1 MSRPRPTDPAARHP
15 AAQGLDLEAEARRT
29 TSAAAG
35 PPDPGAAADETPLV
49 VKAGGG
55 KSLNVEAIAEEAADL
70 WHDGRRVV
78 LVHGGAETTNEVA
91 EQLGHPPQF
100 VTSESGYSSRRTD
113 RRTLEIFEM
122 VYCGL
127 LNKRWVELLQR
138 RGVPAVGLSGLDGRL
153 FEGRRKDKLRIRHG
167 GRRLVL
173 RDDWT
178 GTVEKVNAELL
189 RLLLEGGYLPVLTP
203 PGASFDGE
211 AVNVD
216 GDRAAA
222 AIAAALCAP
231 TLVYLSGAPGLLAD
245 FPDESSLISRLDVER
260 ADLAGPEAHAGLE
273 PLMAAARDRMKKK
286 VLGAAEALRGGLQ
299 RVIFADG
306 RVERPVRA
314 ALDGAG
320 THVVVTPADRNPGD
334 ADPRSTPTGP
344 GERPRAHGRKEDSQ

>member
-1 MSRPRPTDPAARHP
+1 M
-15 AAQGLDLEAEARRT
+15 AEAT
-29 TSAAAG
+29 AN
-35 PPDPGAAADETPLV
+35 PGSGPLV

-55 KSLNVEAIAEEAADL
+55 KALDLPAIAGDVGAL
-70 WHDGRRVV
+70 WRTGRPVV

-100 VTSESGYSSRRTD
+100 VTSESGFSSRRTD

-138 RGVPAVGLSGLDGRL
+138 QGVPATGLSGLDGRL
-153 FEGRRKDKLRIRHG
+153 FEGRRKDRLRIRHG

-178 GTVEKVNAELL
+178 GTVEKVNADLL
-189 RLLLEGGYLPVLTP
+189 RLLLDGGYLPVLTP

-222 AIAAALCAP
+222 AVAAALGAR
-231 TLVYLSGAPGLLAD
+231 TLVYLSGASGLLAD
-245 FPDESSLISRLDVER
+245 FPDEDSLIRRFDVGRR
-260 ADLAGPEAHAGLE
+260 ALSGAAPDAGVE
-273 PLMAAARDRMKKK
+273 PLMAAAEDRMKKK
-286 VLGAAEALRGGLQ
+286 VLGAAEALRGGVD
-299 RVIFADG
+299 RVVFADG

-314 ALDGAG
+314 ALDGGG
-320 THVVVTPADRNPGD
+320 THIVVRTANRQ
-334 ADPRSTPTGP
+334 
-344 GERPRAHGRKEDSQ
+344 EDSR

>member
-1 MSRPRPTDPAARHP
+1 M
-15 AAQGLDLEAEARRT
+15 AEPNQE
-29 TSAAAG
+29 S
-35 PPDPGAAADETPLV
+35 PGEPLV
-49 VKAGGG
+49 IKAGGG
-55 KSLNVEAIAEEAADL
+55 KALDLEAIAADVGSL
-70 WHDGRRVV
+70 WRAGRLVV

-113 RRTLEIFEM
+113 RRALEIFEM

-138 RGVPAVGLSGLDGRL
+138 QGIPAVGLSGLDGRL

-167 GRRLVL
+167 GRRMVL

-178 GTVEKVNAELL
+178 GTVEKVNRELL
-189 RLLLEGGYLPVLTP
+189 HLLLDGGYLPVLTP

-222 AIAAALCAP
+222 ALATALAAP

-245 FPDESSLISRLDVER
+245 FPDEDSLIRRFEVTRDALSGAAPDS
-260 ADLAGPEAHAGLE
+260 GLE
-273 PLMAAARDRMKKK
+273 PLTAAAEDRMKKK
-286 VLGAAEALRGGLQ
+286 VLGAAEALRGGTD

-320 THVVVTPADRNPGD
+320 THIVVRPANRQ
-334 ADPRSTPTGP
+334 
-344 GERPRAHGRKEDSQ
+344 EDSR

>member
-1 MSRPRPTDPAARHP
+1 MSANPPNSLSRERVTQERTPPAPGRADASDAP
-15 AAQGLDLEAEARRT
+15 EA
-29 TSAAAG
+29 
-35 PPDPGAAADETPLV
+35 PLV

-55 KSLNVEAIAEEAADL
+55 KSLDLDAITADIAEL
-70 WHDGRRVV
+70 SNSGRTVV
-78 LVHGGAETTNEVA
+78 LLHGGAETTNEVA
-91 EQLGHPPQF
+91 KQMGHPPQF
-100 VTSESGYSSRRTD
+100 VTSESGYTSRRTD

-153 FEGRRKDKLRIRHG
+153 FEGRRKDRLRIRLG
-167 GRRLVL
+167 TRRMVL

-178 GTVEKVNAELL
+178 GTVDRVNVDLL
-189 RLLLEGGYLPVLTP
+189 RLLLGGGYLPVLTP
-203 PGASFDGE
+203 PGASRDGE

-222 AIAAALCAP
+222 AIGAALGAS
-231 TLVYLSGAPGLLAD
+231 TLVYLTGAPGLLAD
-245 FPDESSLISRLDVER
+245 FPDEASLIPRLDVAR
-260 ADLAGPEAHAGLE
+260 VDLGGPEPHAGLE

-286 VLGAAEALRGGLQ
+286 VLGAAEALRGGLE

-306 RVERPVRA
+306 RIERPVQA

-320 THVVVTPADRNPGD
+320 THVVVNCPATASALSETPP
-334 ADPRSTPTGP
+334 
-344 GERPRAHGRKEDSQ
+344 

>member
-1 MSRPRPTDPAARHP
+1 MI
-15 AAQGLDLEAEARRT
+15 
-29 TSAAAG
+29 
-35 PPDPGAAADETPLV
+35 
-49 VKAGGG
+49 KAGGG
-55 KSLNVEAIAEEAADL
+55 KALDLEAIAGDVGSL
-70 WHDGRRVV
+70 WRAGRPMV

-127 LNKRWVELLQR
+127 LNKRWVEVLQR
-138 RGVPAVGLSGLDGRL
+138 QGIAAVGLSGLDGRL

-167 GRRLVL
+167 GRRMVL
-173 RDDWT
+173 HDDWT
-178 GTVEKVNAELL
+178 GTVEKVNGELL
-189 RLLLEGGYLPVLTP
+189 RLLLGGGYLPVLTP

-222 AIAAALCAP
+222 AVATALGAS
-231 TLVYLSGAPGLLAD
+231 TLVYLSGTRGLLAD
-245 FPDESSLISRLDVER
+245 FPDEDSLIPRFEVARD
-260 ADLAGPEAHAGLE
+260 ALAGAAPDSGLE
-273 PLMAAARDRMKKK
+273 PLGAAAEDRMKKK
-286 VLGAAEALRGGLQ
+286 VLGAAEALRGGAG

-320 THVVVTPADRNPGD
+320 THVVVRPAKR
-334 ADPRSTPTGP
+334 
-344 GERPRAHGRKEDSQ
+344 HEDSR

>member
-1 MSRPRPTDPAARHP
+1 M
-15 AAQGLDLEAEARRT
+15 AE
-29 TSAAAG
+29 TS
-35 PPDPGAAADETPLV
+35 PDNSGEPLV

-55 KSLNVEAIAEEAADL
+55 KALDLEAIAGDIGSL
-70 WHDGRRVV
+70 WRAGRRVV

-91 EQLGHPPQF
+91 EQLDHPPQF

-127 LNKRWVELLQR
+127 LNKRWVELMQR
-138 RGVPAVGLSGLDGRL
+138 QGVPAVGLSGLDGRL
-153 FEGRRKDKLRIRHG
+153 FEGRRKDKLRIRRG
-167 GRRLVL
+167 GRRMVL

-178 GTVEKVNAELL
+178 GTVEKVNGELL
-189 RLLLEGGYLPVLTP
+189 RLLLGGGYLPVLTP

-222 AIAAALCAP
+222 ALATALGAP

-245 FPDESSLISRLDVER
+245 FPDEDSLIPRFEVARDALSGAAPDS
-260 ADLAGPEAHAGLE
+260 GLE
-273 PLMAAARDRMKKK
+273 PLAAAAEDRMKKK
-286 VLGAAEALRGGLQ
+286 VLGAAEALRGGTG

-306 RVERPVRA
+306 RVERPVQA
-314 ALDGAG
+314 ALEGAG
-320 THVVVTPADRNPGD
+320 THVVVRP
-334 ADPRSTPTGP
+334 DPR
-344 GERPRAHGRKEDSQ
+344 ENAR

>member
-1 MSRPRPTDPAARHP
+1 MPESRQTGP
-15 AAQGLDLEAEARRT
+15 
-29 TSAAAG
+29 SAAVSN
-35 PPDPGAAADETPLV
+35 PGAHPLV

-55 KSLNVEAIAEEAADL
+55 KSLDLPAIAADIGDL
-70 WHDGRRVV
+70 WAAGRTVV

-167 GRRLVL
+167 ARRLVL

-178 GTVEKVNAELL
+178 GTVDKVNAELL
-189 RLLLEGGYLPVLTP
+189 RLLLDGRYLPVLTP
-203 PGASFDGE
+203 PGASYDGE

-222 AIAAALCAP
+222 AVAAALGAR
-231 TLVYLSGAPGLLAD
+231 TLVYLSGTPGLLAD
-245 FPDESSLISRLDVER
+245 FPDEASLISRLDIAR
-260 ADLAGPEAHAGLE
+260 ADLTGPEAHAGLE
-273 PLMAAARDRMKKK
+273 PLMAAAEDRMKKK
-286 VLGAAEALRGGLQ
+286 VLGTAEALRGGLE
-299 RVIFADG
+299 RVILADG
-306 RVERPVRA
+306 RAERPVRA

-320 THVVVTPADRNPGD
+320 THIVVRS
-334 ADPRSTPTGP
+334 ADPEEGAP
-344 GERPRAHGRKEDSQ
+344 

>member
-1 MSRPRPTDPAARHP
+1 MPESRPTDGSP
-15 AAQGLDLEAEARRT
+15 
-29 TSAAAG
+29 G
-35 PPDPGAAADETPLV
+35 PSRAADVPLV

-55 KSLNVEAIAEEAADL
+55 KSLDLDAIATDIAEL
-70 WHDGRRVV
+70 SNSGLRIV

-138 RGVPAVGLSGLDGRL
+138 QGIPAVGLSGLDGRL
-153 FEGRRKDKLRIRHG
+153 FEGRRKDKLRIRLG
-167 GRRLVL
+167 ARRLVL

-178 GTVEKVNAELL
+178 GTVDRVNVDLL
-189 RLLLEGGYLPVLTP
+189 RLLLGGDYLPVLTP
-203 PGASFDGE
+203 PGASYDGE

-222 AIAAALCAP
+222 AVAAALGAS

-245 FPDESSLISRLDVER
+245 FPDEASLISRLDIAR
-260 ADLAGPEAHAGLE
+260 PDLTGAEAHAGLE
-273 PLMAAARDRMKKK
+273 PLMAAAQDRMKKK
-286 VLGAAEALRGGLQ
+286 VLGAAEALRGGLE
-299 RVIFADG
+299 RVILADG
-306 RVERPVRA
+306 RIEHPVRA

-320 THVVVTPADRNPGD
+320 THVVVRPAKQED
-334 ADPRSTPTGP
+334 AS
-344 GERPRAHGRKEDSQ
+344 

>member
-1 MSRPRPTDPAARHP
+1 MAA
-15 AAQGLDLEAEARRT
+15 
-29 TSAAAG
+29 TS
-35 PPDPGAAADETPLV
+35 PDNSGGPLV
-49 VKAGGG
+49 IKAGGG
-55 KSLNVEAIAEEAADL
+55 KALDLEAIAGDVGSL
-70 WHDGRRVV
+70 WRAGRPMV

-127 LNKRWVELLQR
+127 LNKRWVEVLQR
-138 RGVPAVGLSGLDGRL
+138 QGIAAVGLSGLDGRL

-167 GRRLVL
+167 GRRMVL
-173 RDDWT
+173 HDDWT
-178 GTVEKVNAELL
+178 GTVEKVNGELL
-189 RLLLEGGYLPVLTP
+189 RLLLGGGYLPVLTP

-222 AIAAALCAP
+222 AVATALGAS
-231 TLVYLSGAPGLLAD
+231 TLVYLSGTRGLLAD
-245 FPDESSLISRLDVER
+245 FPDEDSLIPRFEVARD
-260 ADLAGPEAHAGLE
+260 ALAGAAPDSGLE
-273 PLMAAARDRMKKK
+273 PLGAAAEDRMKKK
-286 VLGAAEALRGGLQ
+286 VLGAAEALRGGAG

-320 THVVVTPADRNPGD
+320 THVVVRPAKR
-334 ADPRSTPTGP
+334 
-344 GERPRAHGRKEDSQ
+344 HEDSR

>member
-1 MSRPRPTDPAARHP
+1 M
-15 AAQGLDLEAEARRT
+15 AEA
-29 TSAAAG
+29 AAN
-35 PPDPGAAADETPLV
+35 PGSGPLV

-55 KSLNVEAIAEEAADL
+55 KALDLPAIAGDVGAL
-70 WHDGRRVV
+70 WRTGRPVV

-100 VTSESGYSSRRTD
+100 VTSESGFSSRRTD

-138 RGVPAVGLSGLDGRL
+138 KGVPATGLSGLDGRL
-153 FEGRRKDKLRIRHG
+153 FEGRRKDRLRIRHG

-178 GTVEKVNAELL
+178 GTVEKVNADLL
-189 RLLLEGGYLPVLTP
+189 RLLLDGGYLPVLTP

-222 AIAAALCAP
+222 AVAAALGAR
-231 TLVYLSGAPGLLAD
+231 TLVYLSGASGLLAD
-245 FPDESSLISRLDVER
+245 FPDEDSLIRRFDVGRR
-260 ADLAGPEAHAGLE
+260 ALSGAAPDAGVE
-273 PLMAAARDRMKKK
+273 PLMAAAEDRMKKK
-286 VLGAAEALRGGLQ
+286 VLGAAEALRGGVD
-299 RVIFADG
+299 RVVFADG
-306 RVERPVRA
+306 RVERPVQA
-314 ALDGAG
+314 ALDGGG
-320 THVVVTPADRNPGD
+320 THIVVRTANRQ
-334 ADPRSTPTGP
+334 
-344 GERPRAHGRKEDSQ
+344 EDSR

>member
-1 MSRPRPTDPAARHP
+1 MHVPDSRLSDTSTGPRDARKDRNYADDRDDRKDRNDAEVP
-15 AAQGLDLEAEARRT
+15 DAREA
-29 TSAAAG
+29 
-35 PPDPGAAADETPLV
+35 PLV

-55 KSLNVEAIAEEAADL
+55 KSLDVEAIAADIADL
-70 WHDGRRVV
+70 WNAGRSVV

-138 RGVPAVGLSGLDGRL
+138 QDIRAVGLSGLDGRL

-167 GRRLVL
+167 ARRLVL

-178 GTVEKVNAELL
+178 GTVDRVNADLL
-189 RLLLEGGYLPVLTP
+189 RLLLGSGYLPVLTP
-203 PGASFDGE
+203 PGASRDGE
-211 AVNVD
+211 AINVD

-222 AIAAALCAP
+222 AVGAALGAS

-245 FPDESSLISRLDVER
+245 FPDEASLISRFDVSP
-260 ADLAGPEAHAGLE
+260 AALAGSEPHTGLE
-273 PLMAAARDRMKKK
+273 PLMAAAQDRMKKK
-286 VLGAAEALRGGLQ
+286 VLGAAEALRGGLK

-306 RVERPVRA
+306 RSERPVHA

-320 THVVVTPADRNPGD
+320 THVVV
-334 ADPRSTPTGP
+334 RSRRR
-344 GERPRAHGRKEDSQ
+344 EEQE

>member
-1 MSRPRPTDPAARHP
+1 MPESRSTDASPGP
-15 AAQGLDLEAEARRT
+15 FQ
-29 TSAAAG
+29 AAG
-35 PPDPGAAADETPLV
+35 APLV

-55 KSLNVEAIAEEAADL
+55 KSLDLDAIAADIAGL
-70 WHDGRRVV
+70 SNSGLRIV

-138 RGVPAVGLSGLDGRL
+138 QGIPAVGLSGLDGRL
-153 FEGRRKDKLRIRHG
+153 FEGRRKDKLRIRLG
-167 GRRLVL
+167 ARRLVL

-178 GTVEKVNAELL
+178 GTVDRVNADLL
-189 RLLLEGGYLPVLTP
+189 RLLLDGGYLPVLTP
-203 PGASFDGE
+203 PGASYDGE

-222 AIAAALCAP
+222 AVAAALGAS

-245 FPDESSLISRLDVER
+245 FPDEASLISRLDIAR
-260 ADLAGPEAHAGLE
+260 PDLTGPEAHAGLE
-273 PLMAAARDRMKKK
+273 RLMAAAQDRMKKK
-286 VLGAAEALRGGLQ
+286 VLGAAEALRGGLE

-306 RVERPVRA
+306 RIERPVRA

-320 THVVVTPADRNPGD
+320 THVVV
-334 ADPRSTPTGP
+334 RSTKQ
-344 GERPRAHGRKEDSQ
+344 EEEAS

>member
-1 MSRPRPTDPAARHP
+1 MTDPNP
-15 AAQGLDLEAEARRT
+15 GT
-29 TSAAAG
+29 TG
-35 PPDPGAAADETPLV
+35 EPLV
-49 VKAGGG
+49 IKAGGG
-55 KSLNVEAIAEEAADL
+55 KTLDLEAIAADL
-70 WHDGRRVV
+70 GSLWRAGQQVV

-138 RGVPAVGLSGLDGRL
+138 QGVAAVGLSGLDGRL
-153 FEGRRKDKLRIRHG
+153 FEGRRKDRLRIRHG
-167 GRRLVL
+167 GRRIVL

-178 GTVEKVNAELL
+178 GTVEKVNGELL
-189 RLLLEGGYLPVLTP
+189 RLLLDGGYLPVLTP

-222 AIAAALCAP
+222 ALVTALGAP
-231 TLVYLSGAPGLLAD
+231 TLVYLSGTRGLLAD
-245 FPDESSLISRLDVER
+245 FPDEDSLIPRFEVARDALSGTAPDS
-260 ADLAGPEAHAGLE
+260 GLE
-273 PLMAAARDRMKKK
+273 PLAAVAEDRMKKK
-286 VLGAAEALRGGLQ
+286 VLGAAEALRGGTE

-306 RVERPVRA
+306 RVERPVQA

-320 THVVVTPADRNPGD
+320 THVVVRTAG
-334 ADPRSTPTGP
+334 PREPV
-344 GERPRAHGRKEDSQ
+344 R